1 MVKSLTLESQSP
13 RMQALARLPLFFALA
28 GKRVVVSGGTPAA
41 AWKVELLSAAGAAV
55 EVYAPDACDELLEIA
70 AAPPDGTVVIHP
82 RPVAAAD
89 LTGASLVIGACE
101 HDDDAVALVA
111 QARAAGVLINVI
123 DKPAFCDF
131 SFGAIVNR
139 SPLVIGISTDGA
151 APVFAQ
157 TIRAKIEALL
167 PAGFARWAETARA
180 WRPLVQASGLSF
192 SARRR
197 FWQTFARVAAARPD
211 RVPALADRAAWLA
224 NADRMGDGGTLVIVA
239 IVSDDPEM
247 LTLRAV
253 RELQTADAIVVDP
266 DVPTAV
272 LDFARRE
279 ARKLMLGADGG
290 ADREADAAMIGL
302 AKNGKRVVRLVAG
315 ALMASAIARAIEAGR
330 RHGIPVV
337 QLGHAAPRDDSD
349 DDESTSAP
357 THRNSSSA

>member
-1 MVKSLTLESQSP
+1 
-13 RMQALARLPLFFALA
+13 LFFALA

-55 EVYAPDACDELLEIA
+55 DVFAPDACDTLLEIA
-70 AAPPDGTVVIHP
+70 GAPPDGAVMIHA
-82 RPVAAAD
+82 RAVAAAD
-89 LTGASLVIGACE
+89 LIGASLVIGACE
-101 HDDDAVALVA
+101 NDDDAAVLAA
-111 QARAAGVLINVI
+111 HARAAGVPINVI
-123 DKPAFCDF
+123 DKPKFCDF

-157 TIRAKIEALL
+157 AIRAKFEALL

-180 WRPLVQASGLSF
+180 WRPHVQASGLGF
-192 SARRR
+192 PARRR
-197 FWQTFARVAAARPD
+197 FWQKFARVAVAQPD
-211 RVPALADRAAWLA
+211 RVPVLADRAAWLA
-224 NADRMGDGGTLVIVA
+224 DADRAGDGGTLVILAV
-239 IVSDDPEM
+239 VSDDPEM

-266 DVPTAV
+266 DVPAAV

-290 ADREADAAMIGL
+290 TDRDTDTAMIGL
-302 AKNGKRVVRLVAG
+302 AKHGKRVVRLVGG
-315 ALMASAIARAIEAGR
+315 APMSSAIARAIAAGR

-337 QLGHAAPRDDSD
+337 QLGHAAPRNDSD
-349 DDESTSAP
+349 DDESTLAP
-357 THRNSSSA
+357 THRNSGSA